1 MTLAMPPLKYDKG
14 ALFLGHDL
22 RSKKETFNQR
32 PEAYRE
38 YLNFILRALFCSEDP
53 VRGRRTLDT
62 LIEGVKAGELDEHLA
77 QHAKARGVPESK
89 RKPNSAI
96 RAAIRR

>member
-32 PEAYRE
+32 PEAYE
-38 YLNFILRALFCSEDP
+38 SISILFCAHFFARKTRSE
-53 VRGRRTLDT
+53 GGETLT
-62 LIEGVKAGELDEHLA
+62 L
-77 QHAKARGVPESK
+77 
-89 RKPNSAI
+89 
-96 RAAIRR
+96 